1 MGKIFDR
8 AILDEWRGP
17 KVAGLEIL
25 LCDVEL
31 SWIFDPFA
39 FP

>member
-17 KVAGLEIL
+17 KVAGLEFFN
-25 LCDVEL
+25 
-31 SWIFDPFA
+31 IFLQEA
-39 FP
+39 TTYVSG

>member
-17 KVAGLEIL
+17 KVAGLEFL
-25 LCDVEL
+25 NKFLQEATVYL
-31 SWIFDPFA
+31 SG
-39 FP
+39 